1 MWRLPRLVAQYLA
14 PRTRSAPRWFSTD
27 GAAAPLAP
35 FPTSYLSNVTI
46 LDTRDLNKVDDATVV
61 KVTTEAT
68 QAINEWVQHEHAR
81 STTKSSD
88 DSGTSNVPSAHER
101 RLSPLN
107 SLVALHRAMVV
118 NARRGNTDVVEQ
130 LYQLAQTAKLPLEP
144 PIHND
149 RLWALAQADIQAAL
163 VFFNDLKRRKL
174 ANDYSLTILVDH
186 LVKAQQ
192 PYRALDLVDE
202 WEASGRAIPQPT
214 FTSLIAG
221 FHRLRAGDMAWKLFH
236 RMQLKYALPDEVTY
250 SLMMAVCAQSGDV
263 EKALSLFDTMRASH
277 LAPTTVTINSL
288 LHAMSKR
295 RDYAPQALDFYLQCL
310 TAEFRPD
317 ARTFGSLM
325 ACARRAQAWTTLG
338 RAVWAEAARWD
349 MQSEYL
355 RAQALW
361 TVSVEQVRARRSLR
375 DQVDALVPRAEIDRL
390 LDELA
395 SSARPL
401 DEAPPSPDT
410 PLDLLNAY
418 LATCFPHHGNDG
430 MAVFDR
436 MPRRNGMTFRLAL
449 SYCMED
455 PLPDASAA
463 PSVDDTPPTELDA
476 PDRAHTP
483 TMWTAAAVAKRHR
496 GVAVWAAWEAW
507 YRDLRKACAR
517 YVQERQR
524 ADPTMRGSSAHEA
537 FMARYTMT
545 RPVLYKLIV
554 TGMNG
559 VAVEYPR
566 KAVALLLHCAR
577 EYGVRIVPRDFD
589 RVAYM
594 VRTSGDEQLAR
605 QWEVVVET
613 YAVKE
618 SALEKSLM
626 RLRRKWTQVRK

>member
-1 MWRLPRLVAQYLA
+1 MWRLPRL
-14 PRTRSAPRWFSTD
+14 TD
-27 GAAAPLAP
+27 GAATPLAP

-46 LDTRDLNKVDDATVV
+46 LDTRDLNRVEDATVV

-68 QAINEWVQHEHAR
+68 QAINEWVQQEHAR
-81 STTKSSD
+81 STRSSD
-88 DSGTSNVPSAHER
+88 DRCSNRVMAVQER

-192 PYRALDLVDE
+192 PYRALELVDE

-221 FHRLRAGDMAWKLFH
+221 FHRLRATDVAWKLFH
-236 RMQLKYALPDEVTY
+236 RMQLK
-250 SLMMAVCAQSGDV
+250 SGDV

-277 LAPTTVTINSL
+277 LVPTTVTINSL

-310 TAEFRPD
+310 AAEFRPD

-325 ACARRAQAWTTLG
+325 ACARRAQDWTTLG
-338 RAVWAEAARWD
+338 RAVWAEAARWN

-375 DQVDALVPRAEIDRL
+375 DQVDALLPRADIDRL

-395 SSARPL
+395 ASVQPL

-418 LATCFPHHGNDG
+418 LATCFPHHGDDG
-430 MAVFDR
+430 MTVFDR

-455 PLPDASAA
+455 PLPDASAQA
-463 PSVDDTPPTELDA
+463 PVDDAPPTELDA
-476 PDRAHTP
+476 PGRAHAP

-507 YRDLRKACAR
+507 YRDLRRACAQ
-517 YVQERQR
+517 YVQARQR

-537 FMARYTMT
+537 FMARHTMT
-545 RPVLYKLIV
+545 RPVLYKLVV
-554 TGMNG
+554 TGVNG

-626 RLRRKWTQVRK
+626 RLRRKWTQVHK